1 MENVWKLGR
10 KQKMAENDLELRDV
24 YKWAGIN
31 ILEAAIGPTKHG
43 QVGTAALPLIYH
55 QTNQTFGQEA
65 GWT

>member
-31 ILEAAIGPTKHG
+31 ILEAAIGPWCT
-43 QVGTAALPLIYH
+43 
-55 QTNQTFGQEA
+55 
-65 GWT
+65 